1 MFFFFFNDTKPPVL
15 PFPDFKWKWASLQCT
30 EGLNDPVILL
40 GVLFRMREL
49 EQRNAG
55 IKFSSDEFAEAMRAL
70 DDDIQGRGI
79 AVNLRDRVGDRNLI
93 RNSGQYWRA
102 LGLLP
107 ARPEHDGVIRL
118 TEFGRRVA
126 DRQVSQAEFA
136 ATTVSTFRLPN
147 PAVQS
152 DDECALWR
160 NAGLSIR
167 PLHLILGIV
176 RDLWSRHAEAGF
188 LTKEELIRVVIP
200 LSSQRDFTNVS
211 DYAEYVLAF
220 RSGSLDVSAWPN
232 CCPAA
237 NDHRIAREF
246 LLFLSH
252 YGYLVQTERDEME
265 IFAYNALIDDEIA
278 ALLLMPESGDVR
290 SAAEESLTSEL
301 AADMERKRVEAHRT
315 RPNQARFRR
324 AVLGDN
330 PHCAITNVR
339 LPEVL
344 EAAHIVPFK
353 YRGEDT
359 AANGLCLRMDIH
371 QLFDCGELRLK
382 PDGEIVL
389 TERARL
395 SYGYTIPPDIRIPST
410 VNLDF
415 VRWRWDNY
423 NGY

>member
-1 MFFFFFNDTKPPVL
+1 MFFFFFSGENPPIL
-15 PFPDFKWKWASLQCT
+15 PFSNFKWKWASFQCT
-30 EGLNDPVILL
+30 EGLNDPVVLM

-49 EQRNAG
+49 ERRNAG
-55 IKFSSDEFAEAMRAL
+55 IRFSSNEFAEAMRSL
-70 DDDIQGRGI
+70 DADIQGRGI
-79 AVNLRDRVGDRNLI
+79 GVNLRDRVGDRNLI

-107 ARPEHDGVIRL
+107 ARPEHGGVIRL

-126 DRQVSQAEFA
+126 DRQISQAEFA

-147 PAVQS
+147 PAVQG

-176 RDLWSRHAEAGF
+176 RNLWNRSARAGF

-211 DYAEYVLAF
+211 DYAEYVLSF
-220 RSGSLDVSAWPN
+220 RSGLLDVSSWPD

-252 YGYLVQTERDEME
+252 YGYLVKTEFEDAEV
-265 IFAYNALIDDEIA
+265 FAYNALIDEEIST
-278 ALLLMPESGDVR
+278 LLQMPERSGDHFD
-290 SAAEESLTSEL
+290 AAASLTSEL
-301 AADMERKRVEAHRT
+301 AADMERKRVEAHRS
-315 RPNQARFRR
+315 RPNQARFRK

-330 PHCAITNVR
+330 PHCVITNVR

-353 YRGEDT
+353 YHGEDS

-382 PDGEIVL
+382 PSGEVVL

-395 SYGYTIPPDIRIPST
+395 SYGYTIPPEIRIPST
-410 VNLDF
+410 VNIDF

>member
-1 MFFFFFNDTKPPVL
+1 MYTFEFFAEKPPVL

-30 EGLNDPVILL
+30 EGLNDPVVLL
-40 GVLFRMREL
+40 GVLFRLRAL
-49 EQRNAG
+49 ERRGTG
-55 IKFSSDEFAEAMRAL
+55 IKFSSDEFAEQMQSL
-70 DDDIQGRGI
+70 DEDIKNRGI
-79 AVNLRDRVGDRNLI
+79 GVNLRDRVGERNLI

-102 LGLLP
+102 VGLLP
-107 ARPEHDGVIRL
+107 AKPEHGGVIRL
-118 TEFGRRVA
+118 TDFGRRVA

-152 DDECALWR
+152 DEECERWR
-160 NAGLSIR
+160 NAGLTIR
-167 PLHLILGIV
+167 PLHILLGII
-176 RDLWSRHAEAGF
+176 RNLWNRNADSGYV
-188 LTKEELIRVVIP
+188 TKEELIRVVIP
-200 LSSQRDFTNVS
+200 LSSQRGFSEVS
-211 DYAEYVLAF
+211 DYAEYILAF
-220 RSGSLDVSAWPN
+220 RSGALDVSTWPN

-246 LLFLSH
+246 LLFLAN
-252 YGYLVQTERDEME
+252 YGYLVQTERDETE
-265 IFAYNALIDDEIA
+265 IFAYNALVDEEIS
-278 ALLLMPESGDVR
+278 ALLALPDNGLIINSISTATSGI
-290 SAAEESLTSEL
+290 
-301 AADMERKRVEAHRT
+301 AADMERKRVEQYRS

-324 AVLGDN
+324 VVLGDS
-330 PHCAITNVR
+330 PHCAVTNVR

-344 EAAHIVPFK
+344 EAAHIVPYK

-359 AANGLCLRMDIH
+359 VENGLCLRMDIH

-382 PDGEIVL
+382 PDGEVVL

-395 SYGYTIPPDIRIPST
+395 SYGYTIPPEIRIPAT

-415 VRWRWDNY
+415 VRWRWVNY

>member
-1 MFFFFFNDTKPPVL
+1 MFVFDFSAENPPVL

-30 EGLNDPVILL
+30 EGLNDPVVLL
-40 GVLFRMREL
+40 GVLFRLREL
-49 EQRNAG
+49 EKRNAG
-55 IKFSSDEFAEAMRAL
+55 IKFSSDEFAEQMRTL
-70 DDDIQGRGI
+70 DADIKGRGI
-79 AVNLRDRVGDRNLI
+79 GVNLRDRVGERNLI

-102 LGLLP
+102 VGLLP
-107 ARPEHDGVIRL
+107 AASEHGVIRL
-118 TEFGRRVA
+118 TDFGRRVA
-126 DRQVSQAEFA
+126 DRQISQAEFA

-147 PAVQS
+147 PAVQKE
-152 DDECALWR
+152 DECVRWR
-160 NAGLSIR
+160 NAGLSLR
-167 PLHLILGIV
+167 PLHLLLGIV
-176 RDLWSRHAEAGF
+176 HDLWNRNAESGY
-188 LTKEELIRVVIP
+188 LTKEELIRVVVP
-200 LSSQRDFTNVS
+200 LSSQREFTAVS

-220 RSGSLDVSAWPN
+220 RSGALDVSAWPD

-246 LLFLSH
+246 LIFLAN
-252 YGYLVQTERDEME
+252 YGYLVQIERDDAE
-265 IFAYNALIDDEIA
+265 IFAYNALVDEEIS
-278 ALLLMPESGDVR
+278 ALLALPDGGTFPASGTA
-290 SAAEESLTSEL
+290 STSGI
-301 AADMERKRVEAHRT
+301 AFDMERKRVEQHRS
-315 RPNQARFRR
+315 RPNQTRFRR

-344 EAAHIVPFK
+344 EAAHIVPYK

-382 PDGEIVL
+382 PDGEVVL

-395 SYGYTIPPDIRIPST
+395 SYGYTIPPEIRIPT
-410 VNLDF
+410 AVNLDF